1 VNRTPSRVT
10 QVRDLLRGSAG
21 IAVAMAVMNITTY
34 AFQIVA
40 ARILGPAEY
49 GALAGLMAVLLV
61 LSVLQLGLQATAARR
76 ISAEPDHVAQIERTI
91 MAVTYRAALAL
102 GGLTLLASPVVWVML
117 RLDNPVPAVLLAAAA
132 VPLTVMG
139 GQAGIL
145 QGERRWR
152 PLAAVYVAVGVP
164 RVVLGTACMLVSPT
178 ATSAMLGVLLG
189 LLVPAAAGHLALRGL
204 RPEGA
209 ASDDHRHRAV
219 IREAVVSSI
228 ALMAFFV
235 LSNVDIVVARNL
247 LDSHDAGLYA
257 GGLILTKAVL
267 FLPQFVVVIL
277 FPSMST
283 EQARRPALL
292 GGLGLVIGLGLGCT
306 LGSWLLSDLAVTF
319 IGGEEYAE
327 VEPRLWLFAVLG
339 TLLAALQLLVYSV
352 LARRGTRTTYVTWLG
367 VAVLVAAALFT
378 DSVTALAVTVVV
390 VDATLFGV
398 LLGLSLWRLRQLR
411 ILTQG

>member
-1 VNRTPSRVT
+1 VTRTPSRVN
-10 QVRDLLRGSAG
+10 QVRGMLRGSAG
-21 IAVAMAVMNITTY
+21 IAVAMAVMNVTTY

-40 ARILGPAEY
+40 ARLLGPAEY

-76 ISAEPDHVAQIERTI
+76 ISAEPGHVAQIERTI
-91 MAVTYRAALAL
+91 LAVTYRAALAL
-102 GGLTLLASPVVWVML
+102 GGLTLLASPVVWLML
-117 RLDNPVPAVLLAAAA
+117 RLDDLVPAVLLAAAA

-152 PLAAVYVAVGVP
+152 ALAAVYVAVGVP
-164 RVVLGTACMLVSPT
+164 RVAIGTVCILVSPT
-178 ATSAMLGVLLG
+178 VTSAMVGVLLG
-189 LLVPAAAGHLALRGL
+189 LLVPALVGHLALRGI

-219 IREAVVSSI
+219 IREGVVSSI
-228 ALMAFFV
+228 ALLAFFV

-267 FLPQFVVVIL
+267 FLPQFIVVIL

-283 EQARRPALL
+283 EEARRPALL
-292 GGLGLVIGLGLGCT
+292 GGLGLVLGLGLSCT
-306 LGSWLLSDLAVTF
+306 LGAWVLGDLAVTF
-319 IGGEEYAE
+319 IGGADYAE

-367 VAVLVAAALFT
+367 VLVLVAAALFADT
-378 DSVTALAVTVVV
+378 VTALVSTVVL
-390 VDATLFGV
+390 VDATLFAV
-398 LLGLSLWRLRQLR
+398 LLAISLWRLRHLR
-411 ILTQG
+411 AAR